1 MLLHLKLGAANDCLK
16 IMEQFFSD
24 QMDQLYHNYGFYK
37 GNTPGVE
44 FTGVT
49 ISQLISEEKLQ
60 ALSLYL
66 GSPGDLFIE
75 YLAALRELLAE
86 CNQQTVSEEEI
97 YLGKVDRLRLAF
109 EAMHDSYGLSETIKV
124 MEGSVDLDYHK

>member
-1 MLLHLKLGAANDCLK
+1 MPLHLKLGAANDCLK

-24 QMDQLYHNYGFYK
+24 QMDQFYQDHGFYK

-66 GSPGDLFIE
+66 GLPGDLFIE
-75 YLAALRELLAE
+75 YLAALRELLAK
-86 CNQQTVSEEEI
+86 CNQQTVSGEEI
-97 YLGKVDRLRLAF
+97 YLSKVERLRLAF
-109 EAMHDSYGLSETIKV
+109 EAMHDSYGLSETFKV
-124 MEGSVDLDYHK
+124 MIPRSRLS

>member
-1 MLLHLKLGAANDCLK
+1 MPLHLKLGAANDCLK
-16 IMEQFFSD
+16 IMEQFFND
-24 QMDQLYHNYGFYK
+24 QMVQFYEDHGFYK

-75 YLAALRELLAE
+75 YLAALRELLAK
-86 CNQQTVSEEEI
+86 CNQQTVSGEEI
-97 YLGKVDRLRLAF
+97 YLSKVERLRLAF
-109 EAMHDSYGLSETIKV
+109 EAMHDSYGLSETIKG
-124 MEGSVDLDYHK
+124 MIPRSRLS

>member
-1 MLLHLKLGAANDCLK
+1 MPLHLKLGAANDCLK

-24 QMDQLYHNYGFYK
+24 QMVLFYEDHGFHK

-49 ISQLISEEKLQ
+49 ISRLICEDKLHI
-60 ALSLYL
+60 LSLYL
-66 GSPGDLFIE
+66 GPPGDLFIE
-75 YLAALRELLAE
+75 YLAALRELLAK
-86 CNQQTVSEEEI
+86 CNQQTVSGEEI
-97 YLGKVDRLRLAF
+97 YLSKVERLRLAF

-124 MEGSVDLDYHK
+124 MDDR